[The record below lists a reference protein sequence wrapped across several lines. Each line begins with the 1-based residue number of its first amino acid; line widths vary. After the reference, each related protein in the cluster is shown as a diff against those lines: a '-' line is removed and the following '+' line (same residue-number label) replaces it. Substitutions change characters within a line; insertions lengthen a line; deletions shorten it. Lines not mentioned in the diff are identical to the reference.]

1 MKKAKKH
8 QKKINKK
15 MNKKK
20 FKKQKKNKKVITLVA
35 SDDQVKPEV
44 TFDKTE

>member
-20 FKKQKKNKKVITLVA
+20 LKKQKKYKTMFNLREAKYEIGQED
-35 SDDQVKPEV
+35 S
-44 TFDKTE
+44 FDKTE

>member
-15 MNKKK
+15 LNKQKL
-20 FKKQKKNKKVITLVA
+20 KKQYKTMFNLREAKYEIGQED
-35 SDDQVKPEV
+35 S
-44 TFDKTE
+44 FDKTE

>member
-15 MNKKK
+15 LNKQKL
-20 FKKQKKNKKVITLVA
+20 KKQYKTMFNLREGKYGIG
-35 SDDQVKPEV
+35 QEV
-44 TFDKTE
+44 SFDKTE